1 MKGKKYKTIY
11 PSIAP
16 KNTVGTCVDVVNAHL
31 YALKIE
37 FNNGECFWFLS
48 RDLKEVPNV

>member
-1 MKGKKYKTIY
+1 MKDKQYKTIY
-11 PSIAP
+11 PSIVP
-16 KNTVGTCVDVVNAHL
+16 KGSVGTCVKVAATYVHAF
-31 YALKIE
+31 KIE